1 MAEITQTWV
10 ANIEN
15 KKKLTL
21 EDARFIFE
29 QAEKFLVDVI
39 DAHKTIIERTNTL
52 LALLITILTGLVGFN
67 ISKID
72 EGFGK
77 NNICDTVWFLILY
90 LILGGIYLVK
100 NIKPTTYMALGSQPR
115 KIFVD
120 HFFQKNIPD
129 EKRVVF
135 ILSSEI
141 ERYQTRIEENMIINN
156 KKWLIYRNG
165 IYILAAIP
173 AIFLLTYLVLVF
185 I

>member
-1 MAEITQTWV
+1 MAETIKTWT

-21 EDARFIFE
+21 EDATFIFE

-77 NNICDTVWFLILY
+77 NNICDTVWFLIVY
-90 LILGGIYLVK
+90 LILGGIYLLN
-100 NIKPTTYMALGSQPR
+100 NIKPTNYMALGSQPN

-120 HFFQKNIPD
+120 HFFQKSIPD
-129 EKRVVF
+129 DKRILY

-141 ERYQTRIEENMIINN
+141 ERYQTRIDENMKINK
-156 KKWLIYRNG
+156 KKWLVYRNG

-173 AIFLLTYLVLVF
+173 AIFLLTYLVLIF

>member
-1 MAEITQTWV
+1 MAETIKRWE

-67 ISKID
+67 ISKIE

-77 NNICDTVWFLILY
+77 DNICDAVWFLILY
-90 LILGGIYLVK
+90 LILGGIYLLK
-100 NIKPTTYMALGSQPR
+100 NIKPTNYKALGSQPH

-120 HFFQKNIPD
+120 HFFQKSIAD
-129 EKRVVF
+129 DKRS
-135 ILSSEI
+135 IMMLSSEI
-141 ERYQTRIEENMIINN
+141 ERYQLRITENMNINN
-156 KKWLIYRNG
+156 QKWSVYRNG

-173 AIFLLTYLVLVF
+173 IVFLLIYLVLVF